1 MKKISIAKVALAA
14 LVASL
19 VFLFVEMI
27 LEGGVMLI
35 FGVSEVKMMQEASIP
50 IPSGTLYYVLAIIDL
65 YLVCSLIMWVY
76 AAIRP
81 RFRDHLRA
89 ALAASL
95 VFWFFAFLFVV
106 NYSNVGLYPLKFA
119 LLGMGFNL
127 VEIPAAVMTGA
138 LVYRQ

>member
-1 MKKISIAKVALAA
+1 MKKISIGKVALAA
-14 LVASL
+14 LAASL

-27 LEGGVMLI
+27 LEGAVLLI
-35 FGVSEVKMMQEASIP
+35 FGVSEAKMMQEASIP
-50 IPSGTLYYVLAIIDL
+50 IPSGTLYYVLTIVYL

-81 RFRDHLRA
+81 RFRDHMGA

-95 VFWFFAFLFVV
+95 VFWLFAFLFVV

-127 VEIPAAVMTGA
+127 IEIPVAVMAGA
-138 LVYRQ
+138 LVYRE

>member
-19 VFLFVEMI
+19 AFLFVEVI

-35 FGVSEVKMMQEASIP
+35 FGVSEAKMMQEASIP
-50 IPSGTLYYVLAIIDL
+50 IPSGTFFYVLTIVYL

-81 RFRDHLRA
+81 RFKDHLHA
-89 ALAASL
+89 ALATSF
-95 VFWFFAFLFVV
+95 VFWLFAFLFVV

-127 VEIPAAVMTGA
+127 VEIPAAVMAGA
-138 LVYRQ
+138 LVYRE

>member
-1 MKKISIAKVALAA
+1 MKKIRIGKVALAA

-19 VFLFVEMI
+19 VFLFVELV
-27 LEGGVMLI
+27 LEGSVRLI
-35 FGVSEVKMMQEASIP
+35 FGISEVEMMREANIP
-50 IPSGTLYYVLAIIDL
+50 IPSGTIYYVLTILYL
-65 YLVCSLIMWVY
+65 YLVCALIMWVY

-81 RFRDHLRA
+81 RFRDHMGA

-95 VFWFFAFLFVV
+95 VFWLFAFLFVV

-127 VEIPAAVMTGA
+127 VEIPLATMGGA
-138 LVYRQ
+138 LVYRE